1 MQERYIRNLG
11 PLTEEE
17 CLLLRQR
24 RVFLAGCGGL
34 GGYLLEHLL
43 RAGVG
48 AITVC
53 DGDTIV
59 PSNLN
64 RQLLADMES
73 LGRSKTE
80 AACARAA
87 LVNPEAAVEA
97 RPVFLTADNALGLIA
112 GHDLA
117 LDALDSPA
125 ARRILAS
132 ACCQA
137 GIPLVHGAIRGWY
150 AQAAVILP
158 DSGMMEQLYPA
169 DAPAAPDQGS
179 LSPTVG
185 LCAAIQAGEAVKLL
199 CGRPSPLAGRLLWVD
214 LVEQEYQ
221 VVSFCPEG
229 PPR

>member
-87 LVNPEAAVEA
+87 LVNPEPPWKRAPYFLRRIMPWAHR
-97 RPVFLTADNALGLIA
+97 RPRPGP
-112 GHDLA
+112 GR
-117 LDALDSPA
+117 LDSPA

-132 ACCQA
+132 ACRQA
-137 GIPLVHGAIRGWY
+137 GIPLVHGAIRDGT
-150 AQAAVILP
+150 P
-158 DSGMMEQLYPA
+158 
-169 DAPAAPDQGS
+169 
-179 LSPTVG
+179 
-185 LCAAIQAGEAVKLL
+185 
-199 CGRPSPLAGRLLWVD
+199 RRL
-214 LVEQEYQ
+214 
-221 VVSFCPEG
+221 
-229 PPR
+229 